1 MNQKIKYAGIFI
13 ILCVIAISCHHNR
26 QESVKTETTPVFC
39 KKDTVEVTRLTTE
52 YLEHLKNKE
61 FDQAIQM
68 LHHVSNDSVMELS
81 DTEKG
86 KLRKQYQA
94 LPVLSYTITGMKM
107 NDPNT
112 TEVMYSIEIFEKI
125 AGQENVPNTM
135 NLRLNPQKVGDVWY
149 LGVLNR

>member
-1 MNQKIKYAGIFI
+1 MNQKIKYAGIYI
-13 ILCVIAISCHHNR
+13 ILCVFAISCYNNK
-26 QESVKTETTPVFC
+26 QETVKTENTPVFC

-52 YLEHLKNKE
+52 YLEHLKNNE
-61 FDQAIQM
+61 FDQAMQM
-68 LHHVSNDSVMELS
+68 LHYVRNDSVMELS

-86 KLRKQYQA
+86 KLRKQYQT
-94 LPVLSYTITGMKM
+94 LPVLSYSLIGMKM

-112 TEVMYSIEIFEKI
+112 TEVIYSIEIFKKI
-125 AGQENVPNTM
+125 TGQENVPNTM